1 VDDIVLMVT
10 DDCFTFTHTLL
21 LLLLLLLLAG
31 LAGRFSVRQSDAVAP
46 LYSLMSEPSSARAAF
61 PALLDNV
68 PVVLVLRRLPFSH

>member
-1 VDDIVLMVT
+1 VT
-10 DDCFTFTHTLL
+10 DDCFTFTHIAAAAA
-21 LLLLLLLLAG
+21 AG
-31 LAGRFSVRQSDAVAP
+31 LAGRFSVRQTDAVAP

>member
-1 VDDIVLMVT
+1 
-10 DDCFTFTHTLL
+10 
-21 LLLLLLLLAG
+21 
-31 LAGRFSVRQSDAVAP
+31 VRQTDAIAP